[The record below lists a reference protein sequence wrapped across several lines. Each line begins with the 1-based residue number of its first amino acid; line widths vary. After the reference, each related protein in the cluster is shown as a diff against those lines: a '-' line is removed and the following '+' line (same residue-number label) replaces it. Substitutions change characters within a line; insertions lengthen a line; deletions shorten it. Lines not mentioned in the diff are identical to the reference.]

1 MADMNWIKLNRKIW
15 DSFIWSFEDPKYT
28 LAWIDML
35 LMANYK
41 DKQIRCRGTVETIRR
56 GSFVTSILKLAERW
70 GMNRKTVKN
79 FLDVLQQNGMITY
92 TTSNRW
98 TTVSISNYLLYQGFP
113 GFESSEDGQQNGQQN
128 GQQSGQQN
136 GHNIRKKES
145 KECKKEESEEN
156 APVPYEEIKNMFCAI
171 CKSYPRCTVM
181 SEARRKAVKARFAS
195 GYTLDDFKTLFAKA
209 EASSFLRGQND
220 RNWSANFDWL
230 IKDANMAK
238 VLDGNYDDKERRTDN
253 GPGAGNHEPPQRI
266 GKYI

>member
-1 MADMNWIKLNRKIW
+1 MPDTNWIKLNRKIW
-15 DSFIWSFEDPKYT
+15 DSFIWSFDDPKYT

-92 TTSNRW
+92 ITSNRW
-98 TTVSISNYLLYQGFP
+98 TTVFISNYLLYQGFP

-128 GQQSGQQN
+128 G
-136 GHNIRKKES
+136 HNIRKEES
-145 KECKKEESEEN
+145 KEGKEYKKEESEEK
-156 APVPYEEIKNMFCAI
+156 APVPYEEIKNMFCSI

-181 SEARRKAVKARFAS
+181 SEARRKTVKARFAS

-209 EASSFLRGQND
+209 EASSFLRGQNE

-238 VLDGNYDDKERRTDN
+238 VLDGNYDDKERMTDY
-253 GPGAGNHEPPQRI
+253 GQSTGNHEPPQRI
-266 GKYI
+266 GKYV